1 MGKGRSSSGGGP
13 ERGFGPRKKGRF
25 KGKVPFSSGMRQL
38 THDIRNNL
46 SFSKQKPPL
55 QQHEAHQGK
64 PVRKKRSLKKESFA
78 LMAHRHGAEYEEL
91 AARILAD
98 FHRTPK
104 NNMGVDFVSRD
115 GQHFVEVKGTLNGAN
130 MGTFSNIKVLN
141 RALMNNVATE
151 FLFITPTHVYLCPAD
166 KLREFVQKNYSKLSP
181 KEVRGDARLRATLT
195 IKDLVAAGLMV
206 NRHGDLQA
214 WVINHEQMDRI
225 ALGKKMDPKK
235 PVLLQPFASRMV
247 YSRKVLE
254 ASRAKMAIEEADVDP
269 SFEPMG
275 RRFKRR
281 GGGGTKNG
289 FNS

>member
-46 SFSKQKPPL
+46 SFSKQKTPP

-104 NNMGVDFVSRD
+104 N
-115 GQHFVEVKGTLNGAN
+115 N

-214 WVINHEQMDRI
+214 WGINHEQMDRI

-235 PVLLQPFASRMV
+235 PVLL
-247 YSRKVLE
+247 
-254 ASRAKMAIEEADVDP
+254 
-269 SFEPMG
+269 
-275 RRFKRR
+275 
-281 GGGGTKNG
+281 
-289 FNS
+289 